1 MTAPFAVQADQ
12 NPYLAAGA
20 TRVDAVVTVTA
31 TGTGAAADALEIVVV
46 DVSGSMAGEKIRAA
60 RRATA
65 VAIGELRDGV
75 AITGPGRSTRT
86 SEPPGP
92 TTGPAPRPSSGS
104 ASCGPTAAPRSAP
117 GCARPAG
124 SPTGTRTRS
133 GTRSC

>member
-60 RRATA
+60 
-65 VAIGELRDGV
+65 
-75 AITGPGRSTRT
+75 
-86 SEPPGP
+86 PGP
-92 TTGPAPRPSSGS
+92 RPWRS
-104 ASCGPTAAPRSAP
+104 ASCATAWRS
-117 GCARPAG
+117 R
-124 SPTGTRTRS
+124 
-133 GTRSC
+133 